1 MFKYRNFKRTEG
13 IRSGRLFV
21 IATEGKDTERIY
33 FETLRKEIQMSQ
45 IKLEILP
52 SENNESAPNKV
63 FDRLT
68 DYHDKYDIEDDDQ
81 LWLVIDKDKWTDK
94 MLSGIAQLCNEKKR
108 FFMGLSNPCFELWLL
123 LHFEDISKYTIVEK
137 EKILTNKK
145 IRGTTFLKR
154 KMRSVLGSYSESS
167 YDAKAILANVNAAIE
182 RASLLDTKPRQR
194 WPQNIGTRVYKL
206 VSNILEEFQK
216 HNSRSGL

>member
-1 MFKYRNFKRTEG
+1 MFKYTSFKRVEG
-13 IRSGRLFV
+13 FRSGRLFV

-33 FETLRKEIQMSQ
+33 FEALRNKIQMSQ

-63 FDRLT
+63 YDRLT

-94 MLSGIAQLCNEKKR
+94 MLSDIAQLCNEKKS

-123 LHFEDISKYTIVEK
+123 LHYEDVSKYTHSEK
-137 EKILTNKK
+137 EELKANKK
-145 IRGTTFLKR
+145 IKGTTPLTR
-154 KMRSVLGSYSESS
+154 KVRAILGSYSEAS
-167 YDAKAILANVNAAIE
+167 YDAKNVLANVNDAIKRAA
-182 RASLLDTKPRQR
+182 LLDIDEKQR
-194 WPQNIGTRVYKL
+194 WPQDIGTRVYKL
-206 VSNILEEFQK
+206 VSNILEEFRK
-216 HNSRSGL
+216 FDKSF